1 MVIVIFFSD
10 RREKKKRKKRR
21 RGLAL
26 AKWQHVTE
34 SKNTATAT
42 VAALV
47 PLEAKFARHL

>member
-1 MVIVIFFSD
+1 MVIVIFFPD
-10 RREKKKRKKRR
+10 RREKKKRKRR
-21 RGLAL
+21 SLAL

-42 VAALV
+42 VVALV